1 LAVDC
6 KHGRPMSTKLYMTPL
21 GYTDK
26 RPANFPALDRRAVM
40 VEAHRIAKR
49 FRPYHASYREALA
62 YGLAA
67 AWKANWSA
75 RITRSLANQVSQVA
89 PAPSMQASTVRWSPM
104 LGSYGYVGA

>member
-1 LAVDC
+1 MTAPYLT
-6 KHGRPMSTKLYMTPL
+6 PM

-40 VEAHRIAKR
+40 VEAHRIAAR

-75 RITRSLANQVSQVA
+75 RIARSLANQVSHTPA
-89 PAPSMQASTVRWSPM
+89 PALQPSTVRRPAL
-104 LGSYGYVGA
+104 LGSYSYVGA

>member
-1 LAVDC
+1 
-6 KHGRPMSTKLYMTPL
+6 MSTKLYMNAM

-75 RITRSLANQVSQVA
+75 RIARSLANQVSHTAASV
-89 PAPSMQASTVRWSPM
+89 PPMQASTVRRPGPARLPFVRWSLAP
-104 LGSYGYVGA
+104 

>member
-1 LAVDC
+1 
-6 KHGRPMSTKLYMTPL
+6 MKLYMTPM

-26 RPANFPALDRRAVM
+26 RPANFPALDRRALM

-75 RITRSLANQVSQVA
+75 RITRSLANQVSHTAA
-89 PAPSMQASTVRWSPM
+89 PVLQATTVRRPPM